1 MALSKSPQDRVYWA
15 SPAAGRH
22 AFEAIRETADPP
34 PRVEFDNDADE
45 LEATE
50 AEARAAK
57 LDDAADEIS
66 E

>member
-1 MALSKSPQDRVYWA
+1 MALSRSPQDRVYWA
-15 SPAAGRH
+15 SPAAGRQ

-34 PRVEFDNDADE
+34 PRVEFDVETEE

-50 AEARAAK
+50 AEARAAE
-57 LDDAADEIS
+57 LDDATDEIS